1 MNTLRIFL
9 QQVRRD
15 RVNLPIWI
23 LGTAAL
29 LAVAAQSVGQE
40 YGDEKGRASI
50 LAVALATPALLAL
63 RGIPNGPSL
72 GSAVHFQS
80 FAFLAV
86 TIGLMNVFLATRHG
100 RQDEERGRRELVLA
114 GPVARLSPPVATLI
128 LGVVANALFVVLAIG
143 GYVSAG
149 VSSQGAVLS
158 SVALG
163 MTGLAFLALSMI
175 AGELMQTSRGANGV
189 GVVLVLGS
197 YALRAA
203 GDATGS
209 VDITKLTLQPGWPSW
224 ISPIGWGQQT
234 LAFTDNHW
242 WPVAA
247 LAAPFVVAAAVALV
261 IHSRRELGASIFV
274 ERSGR
279 ATALPILNSP
289 FALAW
294 RLQWPTIIP
303 WATGSALLGLALGS
317 LVTAIAHAN
326 FDSPGLAALIQSLGH
341 TSSTSL
347 GTALIPVVM
356 VFVGAVAA
364 AAGVQ
369 AVLRL
374 REEEAEG
381 RLENLLAE
389 PRSRV
394 SWMLSFAAVA
404 ALTVIITLGAT
415 AVTSGLSFIGTANPD
430 AGWNAAG
437 SALVQIPAALVFVG
451 VTTLLVGLLPQAAI
465 GLGWGVYGVLLV
477 IGLFAKLLN
486 LPDWL
491 AKVSPISD
499 VPSVP
504 THDWVPTIIVAAVAV
519 AATLIGAAAF
529 RRRDLST

>member
-1 MNTLRIFL
+1 VNTIRIFL
-9 QQVRRD
+9 QQLRRD

-29 LAVAAQSVGQE
+29 LAVAAASVGQE
-40 YGDEKGRASI
+40 YGDAKGRASI

-63 RGIPNGPSL
+63 RGIPNGNTL

-114 GPVARLSPPVATLI
+114 GPVSRLSPPIATLL
-128 LGVVANALFVVLAIG
+128 LGVLANAVFVVIAIG

-149 VSSQGAVLS
+149 VSVEGATLS

-163 MTGLAFLALSMI
+163 MTGLAFLGLTMI
-175 AGELMQTSRGANGV
+175 AGELMQTSRAANGV

-203 GDATGS
+203 GDATGT
-209 VDITKLTLQPGWPSW
+209 VDIGTLTLQPGWPSW
-224 ISPIGWGQQT
+224 VSPIGWGQQT
-234 LAFTDNHW
+234 LAFTDNRW

-247 LAAPFVVAAAVALV
+247 LAGLFVVGAAVTLL

-274 ERSGR
+274 ERAGR
-279 ATALPILNSP
+279 AGALPQLNSP

-294 RLQWPTIIP
+294 RLQWPTIVP
-303 WATGSALLGLALGS
+303 WAVGCALLGLALAS
-317 LVTAIAHAN
+317 LVTAISHAT
-326 FDSPGLAALIQSLGH
+326 FDSPSLTALLQSLGH
-341 TSSTSL
+341 TSSSSL
-347 GTALIPVVM
+347 GDTLIPVIM
-356 VFVGAVAA
+356 VFVGAVAG

-369 AVLRL
+369 AMLRL
-374 REEEAEG
+374 REEEADG
-381 RLENLLAE
+381 RFENVLAE

-394 SWMLSFAAVA
+394 NWTLSFAAVA

-415 AVTSGLSFIGTANPD
+415 ALASALGFLSTAHPESGWT
-430 AGWNAAG
+430 AAG

-451 VTTLLVGLLPQAAI
+451 VTALLVGLLPRAAV

-477 IGLFAKLLN
+477 VGLFAKLLN

-491 AKVSPISD
+491 ARVSPISN
-499 VPSVP
+499 VPSLP
-504 THDWVPTIIVAAVAV
+504 NDDWWPTIAVAAVALV
-519 AATLIGAAAF
+519 ATALGAIAL

>member
-1 MNTLRIFL
+1 VTTLRIFV
-9 QQVRRD
+9 QQLRRD
-15 RVNLPIWI
+15 RVTLPIWI

-29 LAVAAQSVGQE
+29 MATAAASVGQE
-40 YGDEKGRASI
+40 YGDAKGRASI

-63 RGIPNGPSL
+63 RGNPNGASL

-114 GPVARLSPPVATLI
+114 APVSRLSPPVATLL
-128 LGVVANALFVVLAIG
+128 LGLLANGVFVLIAIG
-143 GYVSAG
+143 AYAPAG
-149 VSSQGAVLS
+149 VSTQGAVLS

-163 MTGLAFLALSMI
+163 MTGLAFLALTMI
-175 AGELMQTSRGANGV
+175 AGELMQTSRAANGV

-247 LAAPFVVAAAVALV
+247 LAALFVVAAAVALV

-279 ATALPILNSP
+279 ATARATLNSP

-294 RLQWPTIIP
+294 RLQWPTIVP
-303 WATGSALLGLALGS
+303 WAAGSALLGLALGS

-326 FDSPGLAALIQSLGH
+326 LDSPGLAALIQSLGH

-394 SWMLSFAAVA
+394 SWVLAFTGVG

-415 AVTSGLSFIGTANPD
+415 ALTSGLSFLSTSTPD
-430 AGWNAAG
+430 TGWTAAG

-451 VTTLLVGLLPQAAI
+451 VTALLVGLLPRAAI
-465 GLGWGVYGVLLV
+465 GLGWGVYGILLV

-491 AKVSPISD
+491 AKVSPISN
-499 VPSVP
+499 VPSLPNDDWWP
-504 THDWVPTIIVAAVAV
+504 TVIVGAVAIL
-519 AATLIGAAAF
+519 ATVIGALAY
-529 RRRDLST
+529 RRRDLSA

>member
-1 MNTLRIFL
+1 MSTVWIFL
-9 QQVRRD
+9 QQLRRD
-15 RVNLPIWI
+15 RANLPIWI

-29 LAVAAQSVGQE
+29 LAVAAASVGQE

-63 RGIPNGPSL
+63 RGIPNGNTL

-114 GPVARLSPPVATLI
+114 GPVSRLSPPIATLALGI
-128 LGVVANALFVVLAIG
+128 LANAVFVVIAIG

-149 VSSQGAVLS
+149 VSVQGAVVS

-163 MTGLAFLALSMI
+163 MTGLAFLGLTMI
-175 AGELMQTSRGANGV
+175 AGELMQTSRAANGV

-203 GDATGS
+203 GDATGT

-224 ISPIGWGQQT
+224 VSPIGWGQQT
-234 LAFTDNHW
+234 LAFTDNRW

-247 LAAPFVVAAAVALV
+247 LAGLFVVGAAVALL

-274 ERSGR
+274 ERAGR
-279 ATALPILNSP
+279 ATALPTLNSP

-303 WATGSALLGLALGS
+303 WAAGSALLGLALGS
-317 LVTAIAHAN
+317 LVTAISHAN
-326 FDSPGLAALIQSLGH
+326 FDSPTLAALLQSLGH
-341 TSSTSL
+341 TSSSQL
-347 GTALIPVVM
+347 GTTLIPVVM
-356 VFVGAVAA
+356 VFVGAVAG

-381 RLENLLAE
+381 RFENLLAE

-394 SWMLSFAAVA
+394 DWMLSYAAVA

-415 AVTSGLSFIGTANPD
+415 AVTSGLSFLGTPHPD
-430 AGWNAAG
+430 SGWTAAG
-437 SALVQIPAALVFVG
+437 SALIQIPAALVFVG
-451 VTTLLVGLLPQAAI
+451 VTALLVGLLPQAAI

-491 AKVSPISD
+491 AKVSPISN
-499 VPSVP
+499 VPAIP
-504 THDWVPTIIVAAVAV
+504 THDWWPTVIVSAVAIVATALGAVA
-519 AATLIGAAAF
+519 L